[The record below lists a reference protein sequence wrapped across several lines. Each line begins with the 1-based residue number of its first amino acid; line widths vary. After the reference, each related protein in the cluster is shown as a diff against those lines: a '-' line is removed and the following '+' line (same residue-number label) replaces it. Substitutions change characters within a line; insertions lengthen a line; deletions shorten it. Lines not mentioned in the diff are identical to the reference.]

1 MKKLK
6 VLLSVLLSAMLVL
19 SLLVPVMAEEQK
31 KGTITISD
39 AFEGKSYTIYRILD
53 IESYGTDAEGKKI
66 ATYKPSS
73 DLWETFIRANSDYV
87 SIDGQKYVTWVKNK
101 DVKAFVKAAIK
112 FAEEHKGDAKLNSTT
127 KAATGTT
134 VEFDDLKLGYYL
146 LDTTT
151 GSICSIDSTVTDVTL
166 IEKNTLPT
174 IIKKV
179 KEDSTKTYGD
189 SNTADIGQTVD
200 FKATITAYYGAQ
212 NYIMHDK
219 MDANLLFKASSV
231 KITDGTNTLVKGTDY
246 VLNTTGLSD
255 GCTFEI
261 EFKQTYLDGIGQKEG
276 DSKQIIVEYQ
286 ADVLTTAE
294 AHDEL
299 TNTVSL
305 KYGDGHE
312 TEEDTT
318 KTYVFDFKLE
328 KIDGK
333 AQISGAEF
341 ELYLGEN
348 MINLVK
354 VSEGNYRIATPAE
367 VAATGFKSE
376 KIAVGLATITGL
388 DAATYTLKEV
398 TTPKGYNTLAS
409 NPTFVIGE
417 DGKVTYQEKI
427 AADDKVI
434 VVNTAGALLPE
445 TGGTGTKVLF
455 TVGGIMMVVA
465 FVLITSKRRM
475 AAEK

>member
-19 SLLVPVMAEEQK
+19 SLLVPVMAEEE

-39 AFEGKSYTIYRILD
+39 AFNGKSYTIYRILD
-53 IESYGTDAEGKKI
+53 IESYAQDK

-73 DLWETFIRANSDYV
+73 DLWETFIRANSQYV
-87 SIDGQKYVTWVKNK
+87 SIDAQDYVTWVSGAN
-101 DVKAFVKAAIK
+101 VKAFVKAALE
-112 FAEEHKGDAKLNSTT
+112 FAEENADNTQLNAQS
-127 KAATGTT
+127 KEATGTT
-134 VEFDDLKLGYYL
+134 VVFDNLDLGYYL

-151 GSICSIDSTVTDVTL
+151 GSICSIDSTVPNATL
-166 IEKNTLPT
+166 TEKNTLPT
-174 IIKKV
+174 ITKEV
-179 KEDSTKTYGD
+179 KEDSTNSYGE

-212 NYIMHDK
+212 NYIMHDT
-219 MDANLLFKASSV
+219 MDACLSFKADSV
-231 KITDGTNTLVKGTDY
+231 EITDGSKTLVSGTDY
-246 VLNTTGLSD
+246 VLKTTGLSD
-255 GCTFEI
+255 DCTFEI
-261 EFKQTYLDGIGQKEG
+261 EFKQTYLDGIGQNEG
-276 DSKQIIVEYQ
+276 DSKVITVEYK
-286 ADVLTTAE
+286 ADVLTTAV

-305 KYGDGHE
+305 KYGDGHA
-312 TEEDTT
+312 TEADTT
-318 KTYVFDFKLE
+318 KTYVFDFKLQ
-328 KIDGK
+328 KTDGT

-341 ELYLGEN
+341 ELYIGQTK
-348 MINLVK
+348 INLVK

-367 VAATGFKSE
+367 AAATGFKSE

-398 TTPKGYNTLAS
+398 TTPTGYNTLAS
-409 NPTFVIGE
+409 DPSFTINEQGQVIYNSE
-417 DGKVTYQEKI
+417 T

-434 VVNTAGALLPE
+434 VVNTAGTLLPS